1 VIALPR
7 TLARLLLAWV
17 FIRSGLDV
25 LRNPEPRVKTASGFL
40 DELRTRVPLVP
51 EDKLLMVRTNAGLM
65 LVAGGLLALG
75 VQPLSRLA
83 ALALCV
89 SLVPTTLGGH
99 AFWTHTDPAARAQQW
114 IHFDK
119 NLAMA
124 GGLLYFAL
132 QPSRR

>member
-1 VIALPR
+1 MKTV
-7 TLARLLLAWV
+7 ARLLLAWV
-17 FIRSGLDV
+17 FVRAGMDV

-40 DELRTRVPLVP
+40 DELRSRVPVVP
-51 EDKLLMVRTNAGLM
+51 DDKLLMVRTNAMLM
-65 LVAGGLLALG
+65 VGSGGLLALG
-75 VQPLSRLA
+75 VQPFSRLA
-83 ALALCV
+83 ALALCA

-119 NLAMA
+119 NLAML

-132 QPSRR
+132 GEDRRR